1 MDLTL
6 VQDKRF
12 LDSYFPLT
20 FVQFKNGFIKIQTST
35 RRISSNSFR
44 STKWTKEISHEVQ
57 QELFIVELDIS
68 ENFLGCIGTSLWMN
82 FPVFRT
88 MQTNLNLLWME
99 YEQNKS
105 NLLFSQNSS
114 VLVLSHTLWLVHHRT
129 GQKQHIKGNVELQPH
144 QTGLYVD

>member
-44 STKWTKEISHEVQ
+44 STKWTVEISHEVQ

-68 ENFLGCIGTSLWMN
+68 ENFLGCRNIPMN
-82 FPVFRT
+82 EFPCF
-88 MQTNLNLLWME
+88 
-99 YEQNKS
+99 
-105 NLLFSQNSS
+105 
-114 VLVLSHTLWLVHHRT
+114 
-129 GQKQHIKGNVELQPH
+129 
-144 QTGLYVD
+144 